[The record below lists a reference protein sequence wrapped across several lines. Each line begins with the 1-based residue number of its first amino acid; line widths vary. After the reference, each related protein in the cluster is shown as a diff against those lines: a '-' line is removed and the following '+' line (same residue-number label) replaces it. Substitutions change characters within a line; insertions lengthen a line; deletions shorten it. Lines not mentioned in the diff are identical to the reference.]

1 MQSALFIGRFQPFH
15 KGHLQVVKEILKT
28 NDRVIIA
35 IGSAELN
42 FLPENPFTASERY
55 QMIEESLQEAKINPK
70 KYCIIPVQNINN
82 YAIWVNHVNTYVP
95 PYTRLYTGSDIVKAC
110 YDGKYSNSAKTGPE
124 IINLDRHFDISATRV
139 RKAIIEQDP
148 ELQKMI
154 PPAIA
159 KKLKEWDI
167 AKRLRTI
174 VKTMDYHKYTNES
187 R

>member
-1 MQSALFIGRFQPFH
+1 MHSALFIGRFQPFH
-15 KGHLQVVKEILKT
+15 NGHLHVVKEILKH

-35 IGSAELN
+35 VGSAELN
-42 FLPENPFTASERY
+42 FLPENPLTASERY
-55 QMIEESLQEAKINPK
+55 QLIEAALEEAKISPK
-70 KYCIIPVQNINN
+70 KYCIIPINNINN

-110 YDGKYSNSAKTGPE
+110 YDGKYNGIKPGPE
-124 IINLDRHFDISATRV
+124 IMHLERKFEISATKV

-148 ELQKMI
+148 EINKMI
-154 PPAIA
+154 PKAIA